1 MFNYVSDCNEE
12 GCRRCCCSHVLCG
25 PGGRELCVLIK
36 HQDGDHGPVHPWCL
50 IVRNVVGGDGQ

>member
-36 HQDGDHGPVHPWCL
+36 HQDGPVHPWCL